1 MIMTSNV
8 SKIWGRRINLGTI
21 FIGAASSTIW
31 VLEVNCTK
39 VNKRGQAPIV
49 DFIKQLLNIIGF
61 LFICYRFCG

>member
-1 MIMTSNV
+1 
-8 SKIWGRRINLGTI
+8 
-21 FIGAASSTIW
+21 